1 MCRVT
6 DRDDW
11 FDLWLEDRNSIL
23 ACMVSNMASDL
34 AAGYD
39 YYGKSIS
46 EQRAEIDAYKAETD
60 RKLGSFAFLT
70 EKEVNRYCFYD
81 MKRRGA
87 IA

>member
-11 FDLWLEDRNSIL
+11 FDLWYADRQSIL
-23 ACMVSNMASDL
+23 ETMVSNMASDL
-34 AAGYD
+34 KAGYS
-39 YYGKSIS
+39 YYGKSIM
-46 EQRAEIDAYKAETD
+46 EQREAIEAYKAD
-60 RKLGSFAFLT
+60 MDKKVGSFAFLT
-70 EKEVNRYCFYD
+70 EQEVNRYCFYD